1 MIPAAEI
8 RDPEVRASAEAARA
22 YLEHFRWCDAI
33 TQLSLAFA
41 VAGVVSVFRADIRPV
56 GESVD
61 PTVWVVMGDL
71 PPAYLAFEQGDTWQ
85 DALAGYVT
93 EMQEWVDAV
102 RNGDPL
108 DELIPVNVAPTRE
121 HADMLATRVAFL
133 RDRLVE
139 VDPESIESDV

>member
-1 MIPAAEI
+1 
-8 RDPEVRASAEAARA
+8 
-22 YLEHFRWCDAI
+22 
-33 TQLSLAFA
+33 
-41 VAGVVSVFRADIRPV
+41 
-56 GESVD
+56 
-61 PTVWVVMGDL
+61 MGDL